1 LLVTVLRWSTSC
13 DEGCVRASLSLVFGL
28 SLVVGCAGESVVEEG
43 ASTGEAIVGSMQVGT
58 ATDFPECVQILMG
71 NGVDYCTGVLVSP
84 TVVLGAAHCI
94 WGTSY
99 TVKAPFAPGAP
110 SRKVVSSK
118 VLSRGYSSDAAS
130 PDVGVLVLDAPI
142 KLAQYGIPTSIGA
155 EADRGTSFQ
164 GIAVGRS
171 FEAGTAPLVRSTL
184 LTITSGKSA
193 GYDTGLHTPYYSTGG
208 DSGGP
213 LFLVEGGRLTHKVVA
228 VERQPYPAND
238 ADWFTRIDKDVIALI
253 RP

>member
-1 LLVTVLRWSTSC
+1 MRTL
-13 DEGCVRASLSLVFGL
+13 GSLSVLLGL
-28 SLVVGCAGESVVEEG
+28 SLVLGCAAEPAADESG
-43 ASTGEAIVGSMQVGT
+43 ATDEAIVSTMQAGT
-58 ATDFPECVQILMG
+58 ATAFPEAVQILHG

-110 SRKVVSSK
+110 SRRVVRSK

-130 PDVGVLVLDAPI
+130 PDVGMLVLDAPI
-142 KLAQYGIPTSIGA
+142 KLAQYGVLTTIGA
-155 EADRGTSFQ
+155 DADRGHSYQ
-164 GIAVGRS
+164 GVAVGRS
-171 FEAGTAPLVRSTL
+171 FEARTAPLVRSTL

-228 VERQPYPAND
+228 VERQPDPPND
-238 ADWFTRIDKDVIALI
+238 ADWFTRVDAAVIALVH
-253 RP
+253 P

>member
-1 LLVTVLRWSTSC
+1 M
-13 DEGCVRASLSLVFGL
+13 RARAFLPFLFGL
-28 SLVVGCAGESVVEEG
+28 SLLAGCVADPAGDES
-43 ASTGEAIVGSMQVGT
+43 ASTDEAIVESMQAGT
-58 ATDFPECVQILMG
+58 ATAFPESVQILHG

-94 WGTSY
+94 WGTAY

-110 SRKVVSSK
+110 SRKVLRSK
-118 VLSRGYSSDAAS
+118 VLSRNYSNDAAS
-130 PDVGVLVLDAPI
+130 PDIGILVLDAPI
-142 KLAQYGIPTSIGA
+142 TLPQYGIPTNISAG
-155 EADRGTSFQ
+155 ADRGTTYK

-171 FEAGTAPLVRSTL
+171 KEARTAPLVRSTL

-213 LFLVEGGRLTHKVVA
+213 LFLVEAGRITHKVVA
-228 VERQPYPAND
+228 VERQPDPGND
-238 ADWFTRIDKDVIALI
+238 ADWFTRIDADVLALI
-253 RP
+253 R

>member
-1 LLVTVLRWSTSC
+1 MRTL
-13 DEGCVRASLSLVFGL
+13 ASLVLLAGLALVA
-28 SLVVGCAGESVVEEG
+28 GCAAEPAGDEG
-43 ASTGEAIVGSMQVGT
+43 ASTDEAIVSSMQAGT
-58 ATDFPECVQILMG
+58 ATAFPEAVQILHG

-110 SRKVVSSK
+110 SRKVVRSK
-118 VLSRGYSSDAAS
+118 VISRGYSSDAAA

-142 KLAQYGIPTSIGA
+142 KLAQYGVLTSIGT
-155 EADRGTSFQ
+155 EADQ
-164 GIAVGRS
+164 GRTYQGVAVGRS
-171 FEAGTAPLVRSTL
+171 FEARTAPLVRSTL

-213 LFLVEGGRLTHKVVA
+213 LFLVEAGRITHKVVA
-228 VERQPYPAND
+228 VERQPDPPND
-238 ADWFTRIDKDVIALI
+238 ADWFTRIDAAVLALVH
-253 RP
+253 P

>member
-1 LLVTVLRWSTSC
+1 MR
-13 DEGCVRASLSLVFGL
+13 VRASLPLLIGL
-28 SLVVGCAGESVVEEG
+28 SLLAGCAAESTG
-43 ASTGEAIVGSMQVGT
+43 DDSASTDEAIVESMQAGT
-58 ATDFPECVQILMG
+58 ATEFPESVQILHG

-94 WGTSY
+94 WGTAY

-110 SRKVVSSK
+110 SRKVVRSK
-118 VLSRGYSSDAAS
+118 VLSRNYSNDAAS
-130 PDVGVLVLDAPI
+130 PDIGILVLDAPI
-142 KLAQYGIPTSIGA
+142 TLAHYGIPTNIGA
-155 EADRGTSFQ
+155 AADRGTSFK
-164 GIAVGRS
+164 GVAVGRS
-171 FEAGTAPLVRSTL
+171 REARTAPLVRSTV

-213 LFLVEGGRLTHKVVA
+213 LFLVEAGRITHKVVA
-228 VERQPYPAND
+228 VERQPDPGND
-238 ADWFTRIDKDVIALI
+238 ADWFTRIDADVLTLI

>member
-1 LLVTVLRWSTSC
+1 M
-13 DEGCVRASLSLVFGL
+13 RASASVCSLIGL
-28 SLVVGCAGESVVEEG
+28 SVLAGCAAPPAADDS
-43 ASTGEAIVGSMQVGT
+43 ASTDEAIVSSMQAGT
-58 ATDFPECVQILMG
+58 ATAFPEAVQILHG

-110 SRKVVSSK
+110 TRKVVRSK
-118 VLSRGYSSDAAS
+118 VLSRGYSNDPAS

-142 KLAQYGIPTSIGA
+142 TLAQYGIPTSVGT
-155 EADRGTSFQ
+155 EADRGSSYQ
-164 GIAVGRS
+164 GVAVGRS
-171 FEAGTAPLVRSTL
+171 LEARTAPLVRSTL

-193 GYDTGLHTPYYSTGG
+193 GYDTGLRTPYYSTGG

-228 VERQPYPAND
+228 VERQPDPESD
-238 ADWFTRIDKDVIALI
+238 ADWFTRIDADVLALV

>member
-1 LLVTVLRWSTSC
+1 MRTS
-13 DEGCVRASLSLVFGL
+13 AQLSLLLGL
-28 SLVVGCAGESVVEEG
+28 SLVAGCAAEPAADESG
-43 ASTGEAIVGSMQVGT
+43 STDEAIVGSMQAGAAT
-58 ATDFPECVQILMG
+58 AFPEAVQILSG

-110 SRKVVSSK
+110 SRKVVRSK
-118 VLSRGYSSDAAS
+118 VLSRGYSNDAAS

-142 KLAQYGIPTSIGA
+142 KLAQYGIPTSVGA
-155 EADRGTSFQ
+155 AADSGSSFQ
-164 GIAVGRS
+164 GVAVGRS
-171 FEAGTAPLVRSTL
+171 REARTAPLVRSTL
-184 LTITSGKSA
+184 LTITSGKSE

-213 LFLVEGGRLTHKVVA
+213 LFLVEGGKVTHKVVA
-228 VERQPYPAND
+228 VERQPDPPND
-238 ADWFTRIDKDVIALI
+238 ADWFTRIDAAVLALV
-253 RP
+253 RL

>member
-1 LLVTVLRWSTSC
+1 MLRYPPVRTSAYLPLL
-13 DEGCVRASLSLVFGL
+13 AALSLVA
-28 SLVVGCAGESVVEEG
+28 GCAVEPAAEEG
-43 ASTGEAIVGSMQVGT
+43 ASTDEAIVSSMQAGT
-58 ATDFPECVQILMG
+58 AAAFPEAVQILMG

-110 SRKVVSSK
+110 SRKVVRSK
-118 VLSRGYSSDAAS
+118 VLSRNYSNDAAA
-130 PDVGVLVLDAPI
+130 PDVGMLVLDAPI
-142 KLAQYGIPTSIGA
+142 TLAQYGVLTNIGTQ
-155 EADRGTSFQ
+155 ADAGKSYQ
-164 GIAVGRS
+164 GVAVGRS
-171 FEAGTAPLVRSTL
+171 REERTAPLVRSTL

-193 GYDTGLHTPYYSTGG
+193 GYDTGLRTQYYSTGG

-213 LFLVEGGRLTHKVVA
+213 LFLVEAGKVTHKVVG
-228 VERQPYPAND
+228 VERQPDPAND
-238 ADWFTRIDKDVIALI
+238 ADWFTRVDASVIALA

>member
-1 LLVTVLRWSTSC
+1 MGDVRTSAYPTLLVALTLL
-13 DEGCVRASLSLVFGL
+13 A
-28 SLVVGCAGESVVEEG
+28 GCAAETAGDES
-43 ASTGEAIVGSMQVGT
+43 ASTDSAIVESMQAGT
-58 ATDFPECVQILMG
+58 ATAFPEAVQILHG

-94 WGTSY
+94 WGTAY

-110 SRKVVSSK
+110 SRKVVRSK
-118 VLSRGYSSDAAS
+118 VLSRGYSNDAAA
-130 PDVGVLVLDAPI
+130 PDVGMLVLDAPI
-142 KLAQYGIPTSIGA
+142 TLPQYGILTSVGA
-155 EADRGTSFQ
+155 EADRGTSYK
-164 GIAVGRS
+164 GVAVGRS
-171 FEAGTAPLVRSTL
+171 YEARTAPLVRSTL

-213 LFLVEGGRLTHKVVA
+213 LFLVENGRLTHKVVA
-228 VERQPYPAND
+228 VERQPDPGND
-238 ADWFTRIDKDVIALI
+238 ADWFTRIDANVLALV

>member
-1 LLVTVLRWSTSC
+1 VRTS
-13 DEGCVRASLSLVFGL
+13 AYLAPLIALSLL
-28 SLVVGCAGESVVEEG
+28 AGCAVEPAADEA
-43 ASTGEAIVGSMQVGT
+43 ASTDEAIVESMQAGLAT
-58 ATDFPECVQILMG
+58 AFPEAVQILHG

-94 WGTSY
+94 WGTAY

-110 SRKVVSSK
+110 SRKVVRSK
-118 VLSRGYSSDAAS
+118 VLSRNYSNDAAS
-130 PDVGVLVLDAPI
+130 PDVGILVLDAPI
-142 KLAQYGIPTSIGA
+142 KLTQYGIPTSIGA
-155 EADRGTSFQ
+155 EADRGTSYK
-164 GIAVGRS
+164 GVAVGRS
-171 FEAGTAPLVRSTL
+171 LEARTAPLVRSTL

-193 GYDTGLHTPYYSTGG
+193 GYDTGLRTPYYSTGG

-228 VERQPYPAND
+228 VERQPDPGND
-238 ADWFTRIDKDVIALI
+238 ADWFTRIDATVLALI